1 MNRTYEPP
9 LSQPGALLEPL
20 DELFPGVRGYAVER
34 NGEIWIPL
42 VEFEHPGDG
51 NVGCMLDVLSPRC
64 RIVNVCTDILRDM
77 LQRRGWVMST
87 TETDDGDAVDV
98 WRPAEAVRYAYEPD
112 YAVPPGATLQ
122 ETIDSLGMTQRE
134 LALRTGM
141 APKTINEIINGKAP
155 ITPATSILLER
166 VTGIPARMWNNL
178 ESNYREQLALKAD
191 RDRLRRELDDTKA
204 QLEAC
209 EIWRDRL
216 RVEAAKARQTECP
229 NCDRLQRELDEA
241 RAQVAK
247 GKP

>member
-1 MNRTYEPP
+1 
-9 LSQPGALLEPL
+9 
-20 DELFPGVRGYAVER
+20 
-34 NGEIWIPL
+34 
-42 VEFEHPGDG
+42 
-51 NVGCMLDVLSPRC
+51 
-64 RIVNVCTDILRDM
+64 
-77 LQRRGWVMST
+77 
-87 TETDDGDAVDV
+87 
-98 WRPAEAVRYAYEPD
+98 
-112 YAVPPGATLQ
+112 
-122 ETIDSLGMTQRE
+122 MTQRE

>member
-1 MNRTYEPP
+1 MARK
-9 LSQPGALLEPL
+9 A
-20 DELFPGVRGYAVER
+20 
-34 NGEIWIPL
+34 
-42 VEFEHPGDG
+42 
-51 NVGCMLDVLSPRC
+51 
-64 RIVNVCTDILRDM
+64 
-77 LQRRGWVMST
+77 
-87 TETDDGDAVDV
+87 
-98 WRPAEAVRYAYEPD
+98 AVR

-155 ITPATSILLER
+155 ITPATSVLLER

-209 EIWRDRL
+209 EIWRDEL
-216 RVEAAKARQTECP
+216 RAEAAKARQSCTKCP

-241 RAQVAK
+241 RAQEAK
-247 GKP
+247 GKVKKQPPNLTAGEFNRSE

>member
-1 MNRTYEPP
+1 
-9 LSQPGALLEPL
+9 
-20 DELFPGVRGYAVER
+20 
-34 NGEIWIPL
+34 
-42 VEFEHPGDG
+42 
-51 NVGCMLDVLSPRC
+51 
-64 RIVNVCTDILRDM
+64 
-77 LQRRGWVMST
+77 MST
-87 TETDDGDAVDV
+87 AKPDDGDAV
-98 WRPAEAVRYAYEPD
+98 
-112 YAVPPGATLQ
+112 AVPPGATLQ

-178 ESNYREQLALKAD
+178 ESNYRERLARTADCDRLQRENNNRGAAVVIAQEMLAKLEAQLAAERDEVKLKSIALK
-191 RDRLRRELDDTKA
+191 RQAEVCDRLRRELDDTKA